1 MTTFNG
7 EKLQGAK
14 NINNVSS
21 EVGIVFMRSSNTDWE
36 FLEVPSTSNLNLTF
50 DPTNMTE
57 LRAET
62 RWTLKKVKQDTM
74 NVAFDLAEN
83 AGQRILAQILWME
96 ITNTAAWEMT
106 ITDREMTF
114 DEDVIEF
121 REISNDGNWV
131 SVTDVSPIGWGTA
144 YMATTD
150 YEVEVIWN
158 ITRIKRV
165 DAGVITKW
173 ETVVVTGTVNLNAN
187 ETTKFIA
194 DYKTIPE
201 VEIRVILEKME
212 DWTPKYRKFD
222 CRPMTLNSTYVLPFL
237 NAVTAWGTQNTSL
250 QFDINENWEVDY
262 VNEIL

>member
-21 EVGIVFMRSSNTDWE
+21 EVGIVFMRSGNTDWE
-36 FLEVPSTSNLNLTF
+36 FEEVPSTSNLNLTF

-62 RWTLKKVKQDTM
+62 RWTLEKVKQDTM

-83 AGQRILAQILWME
+83 AGQKILAKILWMDL
-96 ITNTAAWEMT
+96 TNTAEWEMA
-106 ITDREMTF
+106 ITARKMTF
-114 DEDVIEF
+114 DEDTIEF

-131 SVTDVSPIGWGTA
+131 DVTTVTSADWETSYTVD
-144 YMATTD
+144 TD
-150 YEVEVIWN
+150 YEVVVVGN

-165 DAGVITKW
+165 DSGTITEW
-173 ETVVVTGTVNLNAN
+173 ETVLVTGTVNLNAN
-187 ETTKFIA
+187 ETIKFIA
-194 DYKTIPE
+194 DYKKIPE

-212 DWTPKYRKFD
+212 GWVPKYRKFD